1 MMRIPLFLFFLS
13 AWAQPVPSQGVQEQ
27 QVSSY
32 NSFREQVGFCRMQ
45 SFFTTSRSS
54 SGSVPMFLDG
64 RISFGVGLSSLTMK
78 DSGVMACGM
87 CLNVTSA
94 HRFLSWDAELTRWL
108 EPQPPDRW
116 FLAMVF
122 DECTDPVCGPGYLD
136 FDIYSETQPVQ
147 HGNPYGVEWYPVPCP
162 VLRHEYFEYIL
173 CTAQTCHQQDPPS
186 PSMEHIATT
195 VRYWSLTIRNT
206 RVPLCAVWVLLDT
219 GLWYPLRL
227 ENAWVW
233 DTDTF
238 DLSKNMTV
246 RMLDQ
251 ENKTI
256 EDTLLVKQ
264 GTISPAYHGGVL
276 LHSYFVQN

>member
-1 MMRIPLFLFFLS
+1 MRIPLFLCFFLG
-13 AWAQPVPSQGVQEQ
+13 AWAQPP

-45 SFFTTSRSS
+45 SFFTTSRST

-94 HRFLSWDAELTRWL
+94 HRFFSWDTELTRWL

-147 HGNPYGVEWYPVPCP
+147 HGNPYGVEWHPVPCP
-162 VLRHEYFEYIL
+162 VLPHEYVEYLL

-186 PSMEHIATT
+186 PPMEDLTTT

-206 RVPLCAVWVLLDT
+206 RVPLRAVWVLLLDT
-219 GLWYPLRL
+219 GLWFPLRL

-233 DTDTF
+233 DAGPF
-238 DLSKNMTV
+238 DLGKNMTV

-251 ENKTI
+251 EYKTI
-256 EDTLLVKQ
+256 EDTFLVKQ
-264 GTISPAYHGGVL
+264 GTISPAYHGGIL
-276 LHSYFVQN
+276 LRSSTVQN